1 MQHYIVDYTINGSE
15 LRFLPLENSKYRN
28 TLTLMATSF
37 NREGRMLTGVSSIG
51 TRELPAAEF
60 AKVAEG
66 RFGVQS
72 EMDVPLEATSIR
84 LGLQDQM
91 SNRLGTVEIPLPVPP
106 DLELQGAAKNSL
118 PPIEPD

>member
-1 MQHYIVDYTINGSE
+1 MG
-15 LRFLPLENSKYRN
+15 
-28 TLTLMATSF
+28 TSF
-37 NREGRMLTGVSSIG
+37 NREGRMLTGASSLG
-51 TRELPAAEF
+51 SRELPPAEF

-66 RFGVQS
+66 RFGVQW
-72 EMDVPLEATSIR
+72 EMDVPLEATSLR

-106 DLELQGAAKNSL
+106 DPEMQAAKNSL